1 MLQRVTRFSAGKYSC
16 SALNSEGE
24 TVSNEFLL
32 KVKFVPLCATD
43 KMMVVGATKGE
54 DIQLTCEIKSY
65 PLPKRFFW
73 KFENSEESLEID
85 QRKFSNNGTRSVLSF
100 STATDHVTYSFL
112 IEKYRWLINLFH
124 PQFRPTQDYGSL
136 SCWAKNE
143 IGIQSQPCVF
153 QLILAGPPSMVTNC
167 SWSNE
172 TESALVVNCS
182 PNYDGGLPQAFVLE
196 ILSVKHKVQ
205 L

>member
-1 MLQRVTRFSAGKYSC
+1 MYFECKIDANPKYRRLTWLHNVSIDKAGENECIMLFAFDIAHQGRPLKTNSSTKIIKSNQSLVLQRVTRFSAGRYSC

-73 KFENSEESLEID
+73 KFENSEESVEID

-100 STATDHVTYSFL
+100 STATDHVTC
-112 IEKYRWLINLFH
+112 
-124 PQFRPTQDYGSL
+124 T
-136 SCWAKNE
+136 
-143 IGIQSQPCVF
+143 
-153 QLILAGPPSMVTNC
+153 
-167 SWSNE
+167 
-172 TESALVVNCS
+172 
-182 PNYDGGLPQAFVLE
+182 
-196 ILSVKHKVQ
+196 
-205 L
+205 